1 MQSKWLEWAQKIQ
14 ATAQNGLTYTKNVF
28 DIERYQYLQE
38 LAAEIIA
45 NHTNVEQSYLQ
56 DLFNQETGYATPKV
70 DVRGAVFQ
78 DNKILLVK
86 ERSDGCWTLPGG
98 WADIGESPSES
109 VVKEILEESGYHTK
123 ATKLIA
129 VYDRDKQGHP
139 PHPNYIYKLFFQC
152 ELIGG
157 SASTSIE
164 TEDVGFFAE
173 DNIPELSL
181 GRILPNQITKLFEH
195 YRNPSLAAE
204 FD

>member
-45 NHTNVEQSYLQ
+45 NHTNIEQSYLQ

-78 DNKILLVK
+78 NNKILLVK

-157 SASTSIE
+157 SASISIE

-195 YRNPSLAAE
+195 YHNPNLAAE

>member
-1 MQSKWLEWAQKIQ
+1 MQPKWLNWAQKIQ
-14 ATAQNGLTYTKNVF
+14 AIAQNGLTYTENAF
-28 DIERYQYLQE
+28 DIERYKYLRE
-38 LAAEIIA
+38 IAAEIIA
-45 NHTNVEQSYLQ
+45 NHTNIEAREVI
-56 DLFNQETGYATPKV
+56 DLFAQETGYATPKV

-109 VVKEILEESGYHTK
+109 VVKEILEESGYHTR

-139 PHPNYIYKLFFQC
+139 PHPDYIYKLFFQC
-152 ELIGG
+152 ELVGG

-173 DNIPELSL
+173 DGIPQLSL
-181 GRILPNQITKLFEH
+181 GRILPAQITRLFE
-195 YRNPSLAAE
+195 YDRNPDLPTD

>member
-1 MQSKWLEWAQKIQ
+1 MQK
-14 ATAQNGLTYTKNVF
+14 
-28 DIERYQYLQE
+28 

-56 DLFNQETGYATPKV
+56 DLFTKETGYATPKV

-109 VVKEILEESGYHTK
+109 VVKEILEESGYHAR

-129 VYDRDKQGHP
+129 VYDRNKQGHP
-139 PHPNYIYKLFFQC
+139 PHPNYIYKLFWLF
-152 ELIGG
+152 
-157 SASTSIE
+157 
-164 TEDVGFFAE
+164 
-173 DNIPELSL
+173 
-181 GRILPNQITKLFEH
+181 IT
-195 YRNPSLAAE
+195 
-204 FD
+204 